1 MEWAAIRRRWLHRIL
16 CIIDGYYAIGRG
28 TVRLDINEKAELFY
42 FQMN

>member
-1 MEWAAIRRRWLHRIL
+1 MEWAAIRRHGCTEF

-28 TVRLDINEKAELFY
+28 TVRLDINEIAELFY